1 MEIRFKNI
9 TITEKHIFNFLSVAM
24 ILSFIG
30 LLYLKLVAKVEV
42 SFTSLILA
50 ISGLAIWYYLYKA
63 DKKREG

>member
-50 ISGLAIWYYLYKA
+50 ISGLAIWCYLYKA
-63 DKKREG
+63 GKNREG